1 MKQDQPRIP
10 EEDSDKYE
18 AKSQYVPKQG
28 MKETF
33 DVAYDDTI

>member
-1 MKQDQPRIP
+1 MEQPHIP

-18 AKSQYVPKQG
+18 AKSQHVAKQG